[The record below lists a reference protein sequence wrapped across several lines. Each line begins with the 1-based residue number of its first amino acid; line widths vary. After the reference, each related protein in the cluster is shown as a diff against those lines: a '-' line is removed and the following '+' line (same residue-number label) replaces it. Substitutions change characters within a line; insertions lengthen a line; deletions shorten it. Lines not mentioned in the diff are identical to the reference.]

1 MMLKNIFATF
11 MVSSSLALTGC
22 TVPTVANVEKFP
34 DLTKADELIVKGQSD
49 IRDVRELFGTPT
61 IKGRT
66 LNEDHLVLGYAIVNK
81 QEYGES
87 FSTRFLEAL
96 TLKMDNCWGHFVN
109 QKNVY
114 FKFDENN
121 KVEEIQY
128 RGYAW
133 LNPEGSLWG
142 DYFQALTDEEF
153 KSKESLNVDQIVQ
166 SFSAKN
172 ISEESI
178 EKYELMYKTKEFTIS
193 IYECYRGANKVFEH
207 QLKDVEEKLPAQSYD
222 GIKSSLLFEV
232 FEG

>member
-1 MMLKNIFATF
+1 MLNKIFATF
-11 MVSSSLALTGC
+11 MVLSSLSLTGC
-22 TVPTVANVEKFP
+22 TVPTVANVEKCP

-87 FSTRFLEAL
+87 FGTRFLEAL

>member
-1 MMLKNIFATF
+1 MLKKIFATF
-11 MVSSSLALTGC
+11 MVLSSLALTGC

-87 FSTRFLEAL
+87 FGTRFLEAL

-114 FKFDENN
+114 F
-121 KVEEIQY
+121 
-128 RGYAW
+128 
-133 LNPEGSLWG
+133 P
-142 DYFQALTDEEF
+142 
-153 KSKESLNVDQIVQ
+153 KSPCI
-166 SFSAKN
+166 
-172 ISEESI
+172 
-178 EKYELMYKTKEFTIS
+178 M
-193 IYECYRGANKVFEH
+193 
-207 QLKDVEEKLPAQSYD
+207 
-222 GIKSSLLFEV
+222 
-232 FEG
+232 

>member
-1 MMLKNIFATF
+1 MLKKIFATF
-11 MVSSSLALTGC
+11 MVLSSLALTGC

-87 FSTRFLEAL
+87 FGTRFLEAL
-96 TLKMDNCWGHFVN
+96 TLKMDNYWGHFVN

-153 KSKESLNVDQIVQ
+153 KSKDSLNVDQIVQ
-166 SFSAKN
+166 SFSAKT

-222 GIKSSLLFEV
+222 GIKSSLLFE
-232 FEG
+232 G